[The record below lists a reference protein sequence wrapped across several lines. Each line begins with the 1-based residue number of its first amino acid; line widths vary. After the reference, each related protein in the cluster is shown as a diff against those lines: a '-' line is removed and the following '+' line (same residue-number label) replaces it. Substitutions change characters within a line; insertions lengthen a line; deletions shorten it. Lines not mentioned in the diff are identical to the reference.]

1 MASASPTPLTNPVE
15 TLASELKQ
23 LRIKSPER
31 PVSRRRHGRSSF
43 ETDSS
48 WEPLE
53 AIKETRE
60 PDDANTNG
68 NALYFQDLLEAQV
81 FRAVGPDGIN
91 AAGPKQ
97 DLLHDYHFLA
107 SIARHCNGRFDYVL
121 SVPESAFGDGRGTC
135 SSPNDR
141 TIRYGCNLLMERKET
156 SARTLC
162 EGHTNIV
169 YTVLSTELV
178 GQEDLHHQLWHS
190 YEGGKMNFTEPI
202 VRVTS
207 PPAADSLVGEV
218 VDIFIPK
225 RSEPASETLAEK
237 LAGIVSPDDCYASC
251 KQVRKCSGSTEGTSS
266 SVLTPTRSASLASSY
281 GRIEDSVEALD
292 KLEDELE
299 ELDAATRVDHFVS
312 PKKNKR
318 RSLMTMGEAP
328 RIDRVE
334 LKRSSSVTHGFAGR
348 SATVRVKPTGLRPTL
363 PTLRKS
369 ASLTGLARDESKDV
383 AGVREGGVSAPATCR
398 KPVAARPPSLNP
410 PKAAVK
416 SAKAPTKA
424 SFALPGEAVAR
435 RIKEQREARRAAA
448 AAAAAAQ
455 ASPDKTTATTTP
467 MPQRSRS
474 IKAPTRPNFELPGE
488 AISRRKREQR
498 EKELREQEEA
508 EKKRREFRAQPVRVN
523 PAASTFPRE
532 TAASRARRVKAG
544 AGVEENA
551 PLARSTSVTTA
562 STASKRMSMVS
573 GGTGRPALARAAST
587 SSKPRGRDVAV
598 SSDEPLASRG
608 TSSSTLSG
616 SGTSSGMSSGTSSGT
631 SSKRSAVSVE
641 EVQRQ
646 RLRGKV
652 IYEQDNC
659 YVEER
664 ERERREREASAKRAR
679 EEAAERSRQASR
691 AWAEKQKRRL
701 TASFQG

>member
-48 WEPLE
+48 WEPLK
-53 AIKETRE
+53 AIKETCE
-60 PDDANTNG
+60 PDDADTNG

-97 DLLHDYHFLA
+97 DLLHDYAFLA

-121 SVPESAFGDGRGTC
+121 SVPESAIGDGRGTC
-135 SSPNDR
+135 SPPNDR
-141 TIRYGCNLLMERKET
+141 TIRYGCNLLIERKET

-169 YTVLSTELV
+169 YTVLSTELL
-178 GQEDLHHQLWHS
+178 GQEDLHHQLRHS

-207 PPAADSLVGEV
+207 PPAADNLAGEV

-237 LAGIVSPDDCYASC
+237 LAGIVLPDDCYANY

-334 LKRSSSVTHGFAGR
+334 LKRSSSVTHGPAGR

-363 PTLRKS
+363 PTLRRS

-383 AGVREGGVSAPATCR
+383 AAVCEGGVSAPATCR

-424 SFALPGEAVAR
+424 SFELPGEAVAR

-448 AAAAAAQ
+448 ATAAL
-455 ASPDKTTATTTP
+455 ASPDKTTTTTTP

-523 PAASTFPRE
+523 PAASTFPRA

-562 STASKRMSMVS
+562 STALKRMSMVS
-573 GGTGRPALARAAST
+573 GGTVGVRRARHSAGS
-587 SSKPRGRDVAV
+587 
-598 SSDEPLASRG
+598 G
-608 TSSSTLSG
+608 TS
-616 SGTSSGMSSGTSSGT
+616 SGTSSGMSSGMSSR
-631 SSKRSAVSVE
+631 RSAVSVE

>member
-53 AIKETRE
+53 AIQETRE
-60 PDDANTNG
+60 PDDANTNC

-334 LKRSSSVTHGFAGR
+334 LKRSSSVTHG
-348 SATVRVKPTGLRPTL
+348 
-363 PTLRKS
+363 
-369 ASLTGLARDESKDV
+369 
-383 AGVREGGVSAPATCR
+383 
-398 KPVAARPPSLNP
+398 PPSLNP

>member
-162 EGHTNIV
+162 EGHTNTV

-383 AGVREGGVSAPATCR
+383 AG
-398 KPVAARPPSLNP
+398 
-410 PKAAVK
+410 AAVK

-424 SFALPGEAVAR
+424 SFELPGEAVAR

-474 IKAPTRPNFELPGE
+474 TKAPTRPNFELPGE

-508 EKKRREFRAQPVRVN
+508 EKKRREFRAQP
-523 PAASTFPRE
+523 
-532 TAASRARRVKAG
+532 SRSPCQGWRGSGRKRA
-544 AGVEENA
+544 
-551 PLARSTSVTTA
+551 ARSLNVSDDSVNGLKA
-562 STASKRMSMVS
+562 HVD
-573 GGTGRPALARAAST
+573 GVGRH
-587 SSKPRGRDVAV
+587 
-598 SSDEPLASRG
+598 
-608 TSSSTLSG
+608 
-616 SGTSSGMSSGTSSGT
+616 
-631 SSKRSAVSVE
+631 RSACT
-641 EVQRQ
+641 RK
-646 RLRGKV
+646 G
-652 IYEQDNC
+652 
-659 YVEER
+659 
-664 ERERREREASAKRAR
+664 
-679 EEAAERSRQASR
+679 
-691 AWAEKQKRRL
+691 
-701 TASFQG
+701 G

>member
-53 AIKETRE
+53 AIQETRE
-60 PDDANTNG
+60 PDDANTNC

-508 EKKRREFRAQPVRVN
+508 EKKRREFRWRG
-523 PAASTFPRE
+523 SGRK
-532 TAASRARRVKAG
+532 RA
-544 AGVEENA
+544 
-551 PLARSTSVTTA
+551 ARSLNVSDDSVNGLKA
-562 STASKRMSMVS
+562 HVD
-573 GGTGRPALARAAST
+573 GVGRH
-587 SSKPRGRDVAV
+587 
-598 SSDEPLASRG
+598 SRG